1 MSATPTDSGNG
12 TTSTASDVSP
22 ANPELIKIKLDT
34 LPEELI
40 ATLMLQNM
48 GALELTSL
56 TRYDMVDGIETIYQP
71 IKDIEDVARTYSPSK
86 IVNSNPPIWTGDA
99 GYTPFNWTSF
109 NIDKDLKTPVAKPME
124 YSLME
129 DAIGV
134 NIPDSDLGVNEVV
147 EIEVMNTDP
156 GWHNYTSRTNLL
168 SKDDTATANWSSA
181 SNWDTSGTESFANV
195 NKDTVSQVAGAAVA
209 SSGEAFSPG
218 DISKANHFF
227 QPQGIVHVAEEEY
240 AKWEASQA

>member
-12 TTSTASDVSP
+12 ATSTASDVSP

-48 GALELTSL
+48 GALELTSM
-56 TRYDMVDGIETIYQP
+56 TRYDMIDGIETIYQP
-71 IKDIEDVARTYSPSK
+71 IKDIEDVSKTYAPSK

-109 NIDKDLKTPVAKPME
+109 NMDKDLKTPVQKPME
-124 YSLME
+124 YSTTA
-129 DAIGV
+129 DAIGI
-134 NIPDSDLGVNEVV
+134 NIPDADLGVNEIV
-147 EIEVMNTDP
+147 EIEIMSTDP
-156 GWHNYTSRTNLL
+156 GYHNYTSRSNLL
-168 SKDDTATANWSSA
+168 SQDKTVTANWSSS
-181 SNWDTSGTESFANV
+181 SNWDTSGTESFAHV
-195 NKDTVSQVAGAAVA
+195 NKDTLSQVAGAPVA

-218 DISKANHFF
+218 DVNKANHFF
-227 QPQGIVHVAEEEY
+227 QPQHIVHVDEKEY
-240 AKWEASQA
+240 ESLEASQ